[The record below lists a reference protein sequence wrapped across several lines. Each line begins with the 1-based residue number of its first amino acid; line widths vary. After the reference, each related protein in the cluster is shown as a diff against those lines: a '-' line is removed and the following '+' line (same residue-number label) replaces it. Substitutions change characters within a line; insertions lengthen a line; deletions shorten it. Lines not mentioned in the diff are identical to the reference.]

1 MQCEFSSS
9 DWFDSG
15 FIGGVLGNNSD
26 LARITDLR
34 GSSSPIDNGDWADRC
49 SIGLSRFS
57 LPSFLFLFPLNLS
70 DRWSL
75 LRTSLNFIPTL
86 RRLDHGQSH
95 QHTHLEKDLAL
106 YLRHFCRRHPVQYF
120 STEMSTTQ
128 VPSFLHALSVFLSG
142 TRLDWS
148 WMRIF
153 LLKNMHIWFHWNL
166 ILPEESPALVAG
178 DRPIVET
185 DLGKDPAHSA
195 LTLVPVTR
203 HLDCFSKDSETLL
216 INLNCCWTKSSL
228 MGSWQPTKIS
238 GSTEQGYGGC
248 KGWRTRKPQGRGG
261 SFWGVGDEA
270 ALETLHWGGG
280 WVAFRDQWK
289 GECRKVIGVNAIHD
303 ITTRMA

>member
-1 MQCEFSSS
+1 MIFFSSSPTIPNWNFLSVKKSPSLATRFIRFLSIRCSSMQSGFSSS

-15 FIGGVLGNNSD
+15 FIGGASGNNSD

-34 GSSSPIDNGDWADRC
+34 GSSSPIGDWADRC

-86 RRLDHGQSH
+86 PRLDNGQWTP
-95 QHTHLEKDLAL
+95 THLEKDLAL

-153 LLKNMHIWFHWNL
+153 FKR
-166 ILPEESPALVAG
+166 ALV
-178 DRPIVET
+178 
-185 DLGKDPAHSA
+185 
-195 LTLVPVTR
+195 
-203 HLDCFSKDSETLL
+203 
-216 INLNCCWTKSSL
+216 
-228 MGSWQPTKIS
+228 Q
-238 GSTEQGYGGC
+238 
-248 KGWRTRKPQGRGG
+248 
-261 SFWGVGDEA
+261 DE
-270 ALETLHWGGG
+270 
-280 WVAFRDQWK
+280 F
-289 GECRKVIGVNAIHD
+289 N
-303 ITTRMA
+303 